1 MKANF
6 THYSHR
12 SRHVHKV
19 SLLEKLSIWFL
30 IPIIL
35 VALTV
40 GGLRLAGM
48 NINASFFIE
57 SIKSAPIGY
66 LSLAFLSSFARLF
79 ISYIFSL
86 VIGVALALFVLRSH
100 VWERVLIP
108 VYDVLESVPVLV
120 FFPVIILFFIHYNL
134 LNTAAIFILILTM
147 IWSIVFAAIGGLHV
161 IPEDV
166 LYVPKVF
173 GLTKFRS
180 FRKVIL
186 PALFPS
192 IVTGSLLAWAAGW
205 NILIV
210 AEVLHTYVPAGQNVG
225 DVFGIGSVLVQ
236 ASSSGNQSLFLWS
249 IVVIVAAIT
258 LINVFVWQKLLRY
271 ASRFRFD

>member
-12 SRHVHKV
+12 SRRVHKV
-19 SLLEKLSIWFL
+19 SLLEKLSLWLL

-35 VALTV
+35 IALSIAAIE
-40 GGLRLAGM
+40 LAGA
-48 NINASFFIE
+48 NIGGDFGNV
-57 SIKSAPIGY
+57 PIVY
-66 LSLAFLSSFARLF
+66 LCLAFLSSFTRLF
-79 ISYIFSL
+79 VAYIFSL
-86 VIGVALALFVLRSH
+86 VIGVILAILILRSH

-134 LNTAAIFILILTM
+134 LNTAAVFILILTM
-147 IWSIVFAAIGGLHV
+147 VWSIAFAAIGGLHV

-166 LYVPKVF
+166 LFVPKVF
-173 GLTKFRS
+173 GLTKFQS
-180 FRKVIL
+180 LRKVIL

-210 AEVLHTYVPAGQNVG
+210 AEVLHTYVPASDKVG

-236 ASSSGNQSLFLWS
+236 ASSSGNQFLFLWS
-249 IVVIVAAIT
+249 IVVIVLAIT
-258 LINVFVWQKLLRY
+258 LINIFVWQRLLKY
-271 ASRFRFD
+271 AERFKFD

>member
-12 SRHVHKV
+12 SRRVHKV
-19 SLLEKLSIWFL
+19 SLLEKLSLWIL
-30 IPIIL
+30 IPVGL

-40 GGLRLAGM
+40 AAVKLSGV
-48 NINASFFIE
+48 NIGVEIFGN
-57 SIKSAPIGY
+57 APIVY
-66 LSLAFLSSFARLF
+66 LVTAFVYSFIRLF
-79 ISYIFSL
+79 ISYVFAL
-86 VIGVALALFVLRSH
+86 VIGVILALLILRSH

-120 FFPVIILFFIHYNL
+120 FFPVIILFFIHYSL

-147 IWSIVFAAIGGLHV
+147 VWSVAFAAIGGLHV

-166 LYVPKVF
+166 LFVPKIF
-173 GLTKFRS
+173 GLGKFQS

-192 IVTGSLLAWAAGW
+192 LITGSLLAWAAGW

-249 IVVIVAAIT
+249 IVVIVLAIT
-258 LINVFVWQKLLRY
+258 LINIFIWQRLLKY
-271 ASRFRFD
+271 AERFKFD

>member
-1 MKANF
+1 MTPSF

-12 SRHVHKV
+12 GRRAHRV
-19 SLLEKLSIWFL
+19 SLLEKLSLWLL
-30 IPIIL
+30 IPVVLIGLSIAAIEL
-35 VALTV
+35 SGTNI
-40 GGLRLAGM
+40 GGDFS
-48 NINASFFIE
+48 NV
-57 SIKSAPIGY
+57 PIVY
-66 LSLAFLSSFARLF
+66 LGAAFLSSFVRLF

-86 VIGVALALFVLRSH
+86 VIGVTLALFILRSH
-100 VWERVLIP
+100 VFERVLIP

-134 LNTAAIFILILTM
+134 LNTAAVFILILTM

-166 LYVPKVF
+166 MFVPKVF
-173 GLTKFRS
+173 GLKKFQS
-180 FRKVIL
+180 LCKVIL

-192 IVTGSLLAWAAGW
+192 LVTGSLLAWAAGW

-236 ASSSGNQSLFLWS
+236 ASSSGNQFLFLWS
-249 IVVIVAAIT
+249 IVVIVLAIT
-258 LINVFVWQKLLRY
+258 LINILVWQRLLKY
-271 ASRFRFD
+271 AERFKFD

>member
-1 MKANF
+1 MKASF

-12 SRHVHKV
+12 SRRAHKV
-19 SLLEKLSIWFL
+19 SLLEKLALWFL

-35 VALTV
+35 IGLTV
-40 GGLRLAGM
+40 AAIELAGVDIGADFS
-48 NINASFFIE
+48 NV
-57 SIKSAPIGY
+57 PIIY
-66 LSLAFLSSFARLF
+66 LCTAFLFSFARLF
-79 ISYIFSL
+79 VAYIFSL
-86 VIGVALALFVLRSH
+86 VIGVILAILILRSH
-100 VWERVLIP
+100 VWERILIP

-134 LNTAAIFILILTM
+134 LNSAAIFIIVLTM
-147 IWSIVFAAIGGLHV
+147 IWSIVFASIGGLHV

-166 LYVPKVF
+166 MYVPKIF
-173 GLTKFRS
+173 GLTRLQS

-210 AEVLHTYVPAGQNVG
+210 AEVLHTYVPAGQNVS

-236 ASSSGNQSLFLWS
+236 ASSSGDQSLFLWS
-249 IVVIVAAIT
+249 IIVIVAAIT
-258 LINVFVWQKLLRY
+258 LINVFVWQRLLKY
-271 ASRFRFD
+271 AERFKFD